1 MIFSLNCRFQN
12 TGLCDGHNAAY
23 PYAIQTVFLAP
34 GHMLNNLLDNMAVRS
49 PEDGPILA
57 VVHPPLPLLYPQ
69 NSSCCLNRLCLP
81 SLFALAYTVLCAWS
95 TPSLISTHLK
105 ELLLTRQLQCRL
117 LQDTLLD
124 GNPFGYLAARVTW
137 SSENLPVISM

>member
-1 MIFSLNCRFQN
+1 MIFSLNCHFQN

-105 ELLLTRQLQCRL
+105 ELLLTRQLQCHL

-137 SSENLPVISM
+137 SSENLSVISM